1 MNINNNTLGD
11 IENVIISNTY
21 NRYVTRLG
29 YYDIIIIVLVMTVC
43 VWGGGVLTKFSNLH
57 F

>member
-11 IENVIISNTY
+11 IDNVIIGNTY

-29 YYDIIIIVLVMTVC
+29 YYDVIIIVLVC
-43 VWGGGVLTKFSNLH
+43 VWGGS
-57 F
+57 